1 VATDTAG
8 RMMTE
13 DVTAVTENASFTT
26 IARILA
32 DDHAGAVA
40 VLDRDCRVIGVVS
53 EADLLPKEEF
63 TDPGEQLSP
72 FLETSRRRAA
82 RTKAAGVI
90 ARDLMSAPAVT
101 VAAITPAAEAARTLT
116 HSGFRQLP
124 VVDGAGRLVGMLTRA
139 NVIAASTATER
150 TLSRD

>member
-8 RMMTE
+8 RMMTD

-63 TDPGEQLSP
+63 TDPGEQPSP
-72 FLETSRRRAA
+72 FLETSRRRSA
-82 RTKAAGVI
+82 RTK
-90 ARDLMSAPAVT
+90 
-101 VAAITPAAEAARTLT
+101 AARTLT
-116 HSGFRQLP
+116 HSGFRELP

-139 NVIAASTATER
+139 NVIAASTAVGG